1 MLIPISFKYLLI
13 DVDRNPD
20 PLSECIVLGV
30 PKVANNSWYIF
41 IAVLDEVSLQAN
53 AQGNLL
59 NSSTI
64 VNMYLFFEVFDFGKG
79 PLKSTAILSKG
90 CVARINFPGLGL

>member
-20 PLSECIVLGV
+20 PLSECIALGV

-41 IAVLDEVSLQAN
+41 IAVLDEVSLEAN

-64 VNMYLFFEVFDFGKG
+64 VDMYQFFDPFDLGKG
-79 PLKSTAILSKG
+79 PLKSTAILSKS
-90 CVARINFPGLGL
+90 CLARINLPGVVL

>member
-53 AQGNLL
+53 AQGNRL
-59 NSSTI
+59 NSSPI
-64 VNMYLFFEVFDFGKG
+64 INMYLFFDVFDLVKE
-79 PLKSTAILSKG
+79 PMKSTAIL
-90 CVARINFPGLGL
+90 

>member
-1 MLIPISFKYLLI
+1 MLIPISLKYFLI

-30 PKVANNSWYIF
+30 PKVANNSWYIL
-41 IAVLDEVSLQAN
+41 ITVLDEVSFTAN
-53 AQGNLL
+53 TQGNLL
-59 NSSTI
+59 NSSTM
-64 VNMYLFFEVFDFGKG
+64 VNMYLFFEFLDLGKG

-90 CVARINFPGLGL
+90 YVACINFPGFGL